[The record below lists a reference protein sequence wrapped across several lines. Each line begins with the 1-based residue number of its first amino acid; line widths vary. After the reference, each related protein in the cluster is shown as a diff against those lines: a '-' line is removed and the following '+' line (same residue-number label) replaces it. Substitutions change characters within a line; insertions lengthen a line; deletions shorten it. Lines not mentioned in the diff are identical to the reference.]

1 MLDSALIHRLRL
13 PGGRPFHLLIA
24 SLAVSSC
31 GDWLYNVALLALV
44 YERTGSATWVSL
56 TTAVRVLPIVALGP
70 LGGVLADRYDRR
82 RLIVGSDLIRPGLIL
97 ALGTVAAT
105 GLPIVLAP
113 ALAAPAA
120 AASRAHPP
128 CVAAGS

>member
-1 MLDSALIHRLRL
+1 MLDSALISRLRL

-56 TTAVRVLPIVALGP
+56 TTAAWVVPIVALDP
-70 LGGVLADRYDRR
+70 INNVLADRYDHR
-82 RLIVGSDLIRPGLIL
+82 RLIIASDLIRTLAMV
-97 ALGTVAAT
+97 ALGIVAAAN
-105 GLPIVLAP
+105 LPIVLAP
-113 ALAAPAA
+113 TLAA
-120 AASRAHPP
+120 AAT
-128 CVAAGS
+128 AAGIVH